1 MIDRIIGV
9 IEQFNMLER
18 GDHVVIGLSGGADSV
33 CLAHIL
39 MRLKNRYAL
48 ELTAVH
54 LNHNIRTVGA
64 VHDMNFVRDFC
75 ENHELDLR
83 IFSADV
89 AAIAKENS
97 LTVEEAGRQQRYLAF
112 ESVGGDKIAVAHN
125 LNDNAETML
134 MRLCRGTGLKGMG
147 GILPVRGNIIR
158 PLIMTSRADI
168 EKYCKENGLEYCID
182 ETNLTTDYTRNK
194 IRHCILPLF
203 EQINPNTMESLGKNA
218 FLFRQE
224 NDYIESMA
232 QKAYEDCADGNSLLA
247 EKTKALEKPLLYRVL
262 RIACENAVG
271 LKDIA
276 LEHIEIIEA
285 LLDKPSGKKADL
297 PKGLTV
303 YREYDR
309 LIFAGSTKSIDIE
322 LEFDTPVQINGRC
335 YMLSEKAGLKDRY
348 YNISY
353 GDEATEKWH
362 LRTRQNGD
370 IFNRADGRKIKLKKV
385 FIDKKIPLSQRET
398 ALLLAN
404 GENVYWCACVP
415 NKFKTADLYLY
426 IWEESN

>member
-1 MIDRIIGV
+1 MIDKIIGV
-9 IEQFNMLER
+9 IEQFDMIKR
-18 GDHVVIGLSGGADSV
+18 GDHIVIGLSGGADSI

-54 LNHNIRTVGA
+54 LNHNIRTEGA

-75 ENHELDLR
+75 EDHRLPLR

-89 AAIAKENS
+89 KAIAKENS
-97 LTVEEAGRQQRYLAF
+97 LTLEEAGRQQRYLAF
-112 ESVGGDKIAVAHN
+112 ESIGADKIAVAHN

-168 EKYCKENGLEYCID
+168 EKYCKENELDYCID

-194 IRHCILPLF
+194 IRHQILPLF

-224 NDYIESMA
+224 NDYIETMA
-232 QKAYEDCADGNSLLA
+232 QRAYSECSKGNSLIIS
-247 EKTKALEKPLLYRVL
+247 KINTIEKPLLYRVL
-262 RIACENAVG
+262 RIACEKAVG

-276 LEHIEIIEA
+276 LEHIEILEA
-285 LLDKPSGKKADL
+285 LIDKPSGKKADL

-303 YREYDR
+303 YREYDM
-309 LIFAGSTKSIDIE
+309 LIFSRTQKTVDIA
-322 LEFDTPVQINGRC
+322 LEFDVPVTLNGRN
-335 YMLSEKAGLKDRY
+335 YMLSEKADIRPKCFRILHAGE
-348 YNISY
+348 S
-353 GDEATEKWH
+353 DEGWH
-362 LRTRQNGD
+362 LRTRQSGD
-370 IFNRADGRKIKLKKV
+370 IFFRADGRRIKLKKV
-385 FIDKKIPLSQRET
+385 FIDQKIPVSQRES

-404 GENVYWCACVP
+404 GSNIYWCNCMR
-415 NKFKTADLYLY
+415 NKFNTANLYLY
-426 IWEESN
+426 IWED

>member
-1 MIDRIIGV
+1 MLDKIIGV
-9 IEQFNMLER
+9 IEQFNMLKR
-18 GDHVVIGLSGGADSV
+18 GDHVVIGLSGGADSI

-54 LNHNIRTVGA
+54 LNHNIRTEGA

-89 AAIAKENS
+89 MAIAKENS

-112 ESVGGDKIAVAHN
+112 RSIGADKIAVAHN

-147 GILPVRGNIIR
+147 GIMPVRGNIIR
-158 PLIMTSRADI
+158 PLIMTSRAEI
-168 EKYCKENGLEYCID
+168 ERYCKDNGLEYCID
-182 ETNLTTDYTRNK
+182 ETNLSTDYTRNK

-232 QKAYEDCADGNSLLA
+232 QKAYADCADGNSLLA

-309 LIFAGSTKSIDIE
+309 LIFAKTCESLDIK
-322 LEFDTPVQINGRC
+322 LEFDKPIKLEGKN
-335 YMLSEKAGLKDRY
+335 YLLSEKEGLKKRY
-348 YNISY
+348 YGISS
-353 GDEATEKWH
+353 GEEAGESWH
-362 LRTRQNGD
+362 IRTRRSGD
-370 IFNRADGRKIKLKKV
+370 LFNRADGKKIKMKKV
-385 FIDKKIPLSQRET
+385 FIDKKIPKSQRES

-404 GENVYWCACVP
+404 GENVYWCDCIT
-415 NKFKTADLYLY
+415 NKFGTPNIYLY
-426 IWEESN
+426 IWEEE